1 MPHERL
7 PAAASH
13 TEVHVSAPSGP
24 DVPRGDVPR
33 GDVPPWVDRAAYP
46 FRPRRFDTGEG
57 RLSYVDEGV
66 GPPVVLVH
74 GTPTWSF
81 VYRRL
86 IPPLVAAG
94 HRVLAPDHLGFGLS
108 DRPATAG
115 YRPEDHARRLAA
127 LLDALAAGDPA
138 FRDLTLVVHD
148 LGGPV
153 GLSYAVER
161 PERVARLV
169 VGNTWCWPLDDD
181 PNIARGARLLGGALG
196 RVLYTRFDVERRVIL
211 PRVFADR
218 RRLTPAL
225 AAQYAGPFPDPDSR
239 LPLWEVARGLL
250 DASAWYDALW
260 ARRDR
265 LLRKPTLLL
274 WGMRDPFFGPA
285 YLARWREALPDAEV
299 AELPHAGHFVQ
310 EEAAAEV
317 AAHVES
323 FLTRGGRGPRAG
335 AP

>member
-1 MPHERL
+1 
-7 PAAASH
+7 
-13 TEVHVSAPSGP
+13 
-24 DVPRGDVPR
+24 
-33 GDVPPWVDRAAYP
+33 
-46 FRPRRFDTGEG
+46 
-57 RLSYVDEGV
+57 VDEGV

-169 VGNTWCWPLDDD
+169 VCNTWCWALDDD
-181 PNIARGARLLGGALG
+181 PNVAPGARLLGGALG
-196 RVLYTRFDVERRVIL
+196 RLLYTRFDLEARVIL

-225 AAQYAGPFPDPDSR
+225 RRHYAGPFPTSASR
-239 LPLWEVARGLL
+239 LPLWAVARGLL
-250 DASAWYDALW
+250 GSAAWYDALW
-260 ARRDR
+260 ARRER
-265 LLRKPTLLL
+265 LRGTPVLLA

-285 YLARWREALPDAEV
+285 SLARWRAALPDAEV
-299 AELPHAGHFVQ
+299 AELSDAGHFVQ
-310 EEAAAEV
+310 EEAPEALAARV
-317 AAHVES
+317 LA
-323 FLTRGGRGPRAG
+323 FLGRSPHAERARLPG
-335 AP
+335 